1 MTKRLARLI
10 SYIQHTREIKQYC
23 HVGST
28 AQQCGL
34 GLFQDNDFAGDL
46 EDPKSASGGVLCNFG
61 SHTFV
66 PIVGRARNK
75 HLSHTVQRNLRL
87 FVLMQVYAAWDP
99 SSRSLGIWSSNVP
112 FFP

>member
-10 SYIQHTREIKQYC
+10 SYIHHTREIKQYC

-66 PIVGRARNK
+66 PISWTCKKQTSV
-75 HLSHTVQRNLRL
+75 SHCSTESEIICLDASLRRMGSQ
-87 FVLMQVYAAWDP
+87 F
-99 SSRSLGIWSSNVP
+99 SIFGIWSSNVP